1 MRKANMILSGA
12 GFTLFWAGA
21 CCVDSEGPAFAATV
35 GMMIAGALLIGV
47 SLLVSCRERGRR
59 MAERERQTKRDILF
73 HNWCS
78 YRFRPDLGSRPAADE
93 VKGA

>member
-1 MRKANMILSGA
+1 
-12 GFTLFWAGA
+12 
-21 CCVDSEGPAFAATV
+21 VDSEGPAFAATV

>member
-1 MRKANMILSGA
+1 MCRGMILSGA
-12 GFTLFWAGA
+12 GLTLIWAGA
-21 CCVDSEGPAFAATV
+21 CCVDSEGPAFAAAV

-59 MAERERQTKRDILF
+59 RAERERQTKRDILF

-78 YRFRPDLGSRPAADE
+78 YRFRSDLGSHPAVDE